1 MRVNKN
7 SRWCPG
13 QYTRILDLDF
23 PGTFSS
29 FFTFPEY
36 EKVGVGDAFTCV
48 LK

>member
-13 QYTRILDLDF
+13 QYTRILDLD
-23 PGTFSS
+23 GTFST